1 MTPLKNK
8 QSFYLGT
15 WLVTPDQ
22 NKLKNLNV
30 ELFIEPKLMEVLN
43 YLCVNAPKIMSL
55 NKIIENCWPN
65 QFISDNPLHKC
76 IAQLRKVLG
85 DTIKKP
91 QYIKTIS
98 KKGYSIV
105 AEIKGIN
112 LASSMNQAT
121 WHDNVPYMGLKQYTL
136 PQEKIFF
143 GRSRAVAEIKSLIDK
158 STSSNLPFLM
168 VQGLSS
174 VGKSSLIH
182 TAVIPYLIRPEMPF
196 KYSYSDSLHYNI
208 TLNSK
213 QSYVRAFMKY
223 LISNNIFN
231 AWLDIDEHL
240 LKLKQSLLEFK
251 TKKQA
256 EAYNNQSYNANQ
268 QILFIDHFDNILNE
282 QEQNSDE
289 LDLMLL
295 LILQLIKMGNYLI
308 LIASR
313 SENFQVLNNS
323 YIFKSIE
330 QNILHYDLLPPN
342 YFEITEIVQ
351 KPVIAAGLRYEFNKS
366 TFESLDKVIIDD
378 ARNMANILPILS
390 YTLKELCENCNQQQ
404 QLTFE
409 KYHEIGKLTG
419 ALTYKIDGILEMLS
433 VSEIKLFTDNLHY
446 LIRFNPGENKEY
458 IANEAD
464 IDLFKGE
471 RLKKLIHYLINK
483 GLLKS
488 HIIETNTFVSLLH
501 DSLLQECTF
510 FKKWIAK
517 NHLKLSIV
525 TEVKTLTDQWI
536 SSEKNNA
543 YLLYNH
549 YLLNQTEHL
558 IKEDKISF
566 SNNQSQ
572 FLALSNK
579 QQKLRSKLKV
589 ASVIM
594 LVSLL
599 VFSFILLIINKKTSA
614 ELLETNNNAEN
625 LITFMIGDLKDK
637 LRPLGKLELLE
648 IVGDQIINYYDNRT
662 QRVQSE
668 QSLVQYNKALNTI
681 GEVEF
686 NQGKLGIAE
695 TIFKQAI
702 TIDLNAI
709 KSKELKISAL
719 FNYGQSNY
727 WLGYIS
733 YLQSNFDLTQQYW
746 SNYLD
751 LSDQLLII
759 EANNDKWKL
768 EKSYA
773 LNNLG
778 SLNYQQ
784 NLFLK
789 AEHYFDQSA
798 QLKRNLLNNNP
809 NNAQYLAELADTVSW
824 QANILDKRNELLQ
837 SNQMYIESLKSTK
850 KLVIKNA
857 DNKIWQHSLALAYFR
872 VASSFYDLGNL
883 AKAKYYLDESLPI
896 YKNLNLYDETNQT
909 WIDDLVNCY
918 IMIAKYYK
926 HSDDYDNAALYL
938 KRGIDVFNTY
948 SSESK
953 NLKSSHIQMLY
964 LNAELSLV
972 TTQLGQAKTAL
983 DQFNTVINHFEKI
996 DTSKYLNQK
1005 FLKAYMLYILAN
1017 IKIANHQKEL
1027 AAIDLSEALNILSG
1041 DLLASKNKPNMA
1053 LYVAIEKAL
1062 NVKKPNQDIV
1072 DYLKKINYRNPN
1084 FNSTDNT
1091 INP

>member
-1 MTPLKNK
+1 MAPLKNN

-15 WLVTPDQ
+15 WLITPDQ
-22 NKLKNLNV
+22 NRLKNLNT

-43 YLCVNAPKIMSL
+43 YLCINAPKIMSL
-55 NKIIENCWPN
+55 NNIIENCWPN

-85 DTIKKP
+85 DTIKNP
-91 QYIKTIS
+91 HYIKTIS

-112 LASSMNQAT
+112 LAPSMNQVI
-121 WHDNVPYMGLKQYTL
+121 WLNNVPYMGLKQYGFQ
-136 PQEKIFF
+136 QEKIFF

-158 STSSNLPFLM
+158 SVASDLPLLM

-182 TAVIPYLIRPEMPF
+182 TAVIPYLIRPEVPF
-196 KYSYSDSLHYNI
+196 KHNYSNSINYNI
-208 TLNSK
+208 TLNHN
-213 QSYVRAFMKY
+213 QSCVRSFIKY

-231 AWLDIDEHL
+231 AWLDIDEYL
-240 LKLKQSLLEFK
+240 QQLKQCLLEIK
-251 TKKQA
+251 TENTADTKD
-256 EAYNNQSYNANQ
+256 NNYQPYNANQ
-268 QILFIDHFDNILNE
+268 QILFIDHFDNILHE
-282 QEQNSDE
+282 QQQNSDE
-289 LDLMLL
+289 LDLMML
-295 LILQLIKMGNYLI
+295 LILQLIKTGNYLI

-313 SENFQVLNNS
+313 SENYQVLNNS
-323 YIFKSIE
+323 IVFQSIE
-330 QNILHYDLLPPN
+330 QNTLHYQLLPPD

-419 ALTYKIDGILEMLS
+419 ALTYKINGILKTLS
-433 VSEIKLFTDNLHY
+433 DNEKQLFSDNLHY
-446 LIRFNPGENKEY
+446 LIRFNPGKDKEY
-458 IANEAD
+458 IAKETD
-464 IDLFKGE
+464 IDSFKGKK
-471 RLKKLIHYLINK
+471 LVKLIHYLINE

-488 HIIETNTFVSLLH
+488 HSIESSTFVSLLD
-501 DSLLQECTF
+501 DSILQDCTF
-510 FKKWIAK
+510 FKQWISK

-549 YLLNQTEHL
+549 YLLDQTGRF
-558 IKEDKISF
+558 IKDDKVSF
-566 SNNQSQ
+566 STNQSQ
-572 FLALSNK
+572 FLALSHK
-579 QQKLRSKLKV
+579 QQKIRSKLKL
-589 ASVIM
+589 ASIIM
-594 LVSLL
+594 LISLL
-599 VFSFILLIINKKTSA
+599 VFSFVLLIINKKTSA

-625 LITFMIGDLKDK
+625 LITFMIDDLKEK

-709 KSKELKISAL
+709 KNNELKTSAL

-733 YLQSNFDLTQQYW
+733 YLQSDFDLTQQYW

-751 LSDQLLII
+751 LSEQLLSMQP
-759 EANNDKWKL
+759 DKDAWKL

-784 NLFLK
+784 NDFLK
-789 AEHYFDQSA
+789 AKNYFDESA
-798 QLKRNLLNNNP
+798 QLKRDLFNANP

-824 QANILDKRNELLQ
+824 QANILDKRNELLA
-837 SNQMYIESLKSTK
+837 SNKMYLESLNLTG
-850 KLVIKNA
+850 KLVIKNP

-872 VASSFYDLGNL
+872 VASSFYDLGIL
-883 AKAKYYLDESLPI
+883 SKTKFYLDKSLPI
-896 YKNLNLYDETNQT
+896 YIGLNQYDNTNQT
-909 WIDDLVNCY
+909 WIDDLLNNY
-918 IMIAKYYK
+918 ILISKYYRHTQDLDMAVLNVK
-926 HSDDYDNAALYL
+926 RALNL
-938 KRGIDVFNTY
+938 FDSY
-948 SSESK
+948 STDSK
-953 NLKSSHIQMLY
+953 NLMSAHIQSLY

-972 TTQLGQAKTAL
+972 NVRLGQAKTAL
-983 DQFNTVINHFEKI
+983 GQFSAIINHFDEI
-996 DTSKYLNQK
+996 DTAKYANHK
-1005 FLKAYMLYILAN
+1005 FLKAYVLFVLAKIKTANQQVELAN
-1017 IKIANHQKEL
+1017 L
-1027 AAIDLSEALNILSG
+1027 DLFEALNVLNDDILTS
-1041 DLLASKNKPNMA
+1041 SNKSNMA
-1053 LYVAIEKAL
+1053 LYVTIKQSLDVES
-1062 NVKKPNQDIV
+1062 PNQDMV
-1072 DYLKKINYRNPN
+1072 DYLKEINYQNPD
-1084 FNSTDNT
+1084 FVQF
-1091 INP
+1091 